1 MEENKI
7 NEYYSGFN
15 RYKEMNEEE
24 RANVQKKLENI
35 FGSNNIT
42 TKQHILHQYSY
53 DATECEGNMP
63 DFVCIVEN
71 VEQVVNVVKLANE
84 LKIPLIPYISG
95 NNIGGLTIP
104 VYGGIILD
112 FGKKMNKILYVHE
125 NHMYALLEPGVT
137 FGQLFQYLKE
147 NHPNLRYCYPNAPPY
162 AGVVGNVL
170 LSGMN
175 NLSCAHGSMGDFIN
189 GLEVVLYD
197 GSVIRIGSCFLGKE
211 YKPTNWH
218 TRYPMPDLMGLFIN
232 WQGMTGIVTKC
243 AVQLWPRKKIERVV
257 LAICDGADLTA
268 EYIREIG
275 RLELVDDISVVSIEV
290 AKMVLGIPEPKRF
303 ENEPAYPMMFPISA
317 HNEKHYQVILGLINE
332 VTKKIEK
339 KYNKK
344 IQLMD
349 FDEFASIVGESVRVF
364 ADTPAVITPLYEY
377 SGLTWVG
384 TYAPLENLGSLIK
397 ETAELFKKYDIPE
410 FIYMKSMK
418 SSHYGI
424 FRPIVRF
431 KKGLEEKRMRKFLE
445 EVLDVCLK
453 YDCIPYKTPIWMA
466 KKLQEVIDPN
476 WIKLFKRVKNF
487 MDPNNIFNPG
497 RWGI

>member
-1 MEENKI
+1 LTENQDLSNENK
-7 NEYYSGFN
+7 FN
-15 RYKEMNEEE
+15 VISDDEKEKI
-24 RANVQKKLENI
+24 RKQLEGI
-35 FGSNNIT
+35 FGPKNVT
-42 TKQHILHQYSY
+42 TKTHILHQYSY
-53 DATECEGNMP
+53 DATECKGHMP

-71 VEQVVNVVKLANE
+71 VAQVVNVVKFANE
-84 LKIPLIPYISG
+84 KRIPLIPYISG

-104 VYGGIILD
+104 VYGGIVLD
-112 FGKKMNKILYVHE
+112 FGKKMNKIFYIHE

-137 FGQLFQYLKE
+137 FGQLFHHLKT
-147 NHPNLRYCYPNAPPY
+147 NYPHLRYCYPNAPPY
-162 AGVVGNVL
+162 AGVVGNAL

-175 NLSCAHGSMGDFIN
+175 NLSCAHGSMGDWIN

-197 GSVIRIGSCFLGKE
+197 GSIVRIGSCFLGKE

-243 AVQLWPRKKIERVV
+243 AVQLWPRKAIEHIG

-275 RLELVDDISVVSIEV
+275 RLEVVDDISVVSIKV
-290 AKMVLGIPEPKRF
+290 AKMALGIPEPKRF
-303 ENEPAYPMMFPISA
+303 KNEPAYPMMFPISA
-317 HNEKHYQVILGLINE
+317 HNEAQYKVKWDLIKE
-332 VTKKIEK
+332 VTQKIEQ

-344 IQLMD
+344 INLLD
-349 FDEFASIVGESVRVF
+349 YDEFASIVGEDVRVF
-364 ADTPAVITPLYEY
+364 ADTPAVIIPLYEY
-377 SGLTWVG
+377 SGLSWVG
-384 TYAPLENLGSLIK
+384 TYAPPENLGPLIK
-397 ETAELFKKYDIPE
+397 EIAELFNKYDIPE

-418 SSHYGI
+418 SSHYAI

-431 KKGLEEKRMRKFLE
+431 KKGLEENRIRKFLD

-453 YDCIPYKTPIWMA
+453 YDCIPYKTPDWMA
-466 KKLQEVIDPN
+466 KKLQELIDSN
-476 WIKLFKRVKNF
+476 WLKLFKRIKKT

-497 RWGI
+497 RWAI